1 MKSIFKKKINNST
14 GIKMYHVTIKVRIRI
29 KIKFYKTREMFNNAN
44 ACYGHNSSFLN
55 NNNSHTVGLYDH
67 EHK

>member
-1 MKSIFKKKINNST
+1 
-14 GIKMYHVTIKVRIRI
+14 MYHVTIKVRIRI
-29 KIKFYKTREMFNNAN
+29 KIKFSKTREMFNNAN